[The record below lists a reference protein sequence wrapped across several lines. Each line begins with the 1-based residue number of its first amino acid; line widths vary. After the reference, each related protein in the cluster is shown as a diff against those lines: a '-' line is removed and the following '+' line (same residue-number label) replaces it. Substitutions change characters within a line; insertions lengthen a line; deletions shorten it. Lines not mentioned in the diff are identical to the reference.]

1 MRRATGPLPYSAAAT
16 VKTHARH
23 IYAKLGT
30 HSRAEPDALVDA
42 PNRPE
47 GPTAVPSVAEGRAG
61 DAFAA
66 LRSPWFPYL
75 LFLCNKLR

>member
-42 PNRPE
+42 LVDAP
-47 GPTAVPSVAEGRAG
+47 PTARKGRRPC
-61 DAFAA
+61 
-66 LRSPWFPYL
+66 LP
-75 LFLCNKLR
+75 